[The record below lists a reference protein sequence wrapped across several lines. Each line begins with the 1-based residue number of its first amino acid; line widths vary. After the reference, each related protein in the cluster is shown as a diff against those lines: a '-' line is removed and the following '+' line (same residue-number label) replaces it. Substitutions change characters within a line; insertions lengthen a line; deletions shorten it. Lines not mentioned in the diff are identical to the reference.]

1 MAEVDYDADYQLAR
15 QLQDIEDAQ
24 RSAPAR
30 QVELQHFAAD
40 QPAAPYPQD
49 GEVRNS

>member
-24 RSAPAR
+24 RGAPVR
-30 QVELQHFAAD
+30 GVELQHFVANQA
-40 QPAAPYPQD
+40 PAPLPQE
-49 GEVRNS
+49 GEIRNS